1 MSGHVYLIGSPT
13 FQWYKIGKSSNAA
26 IRVNQLGIL
35 LPFRIEVIAVWKV
48 QAHRATE
55 YSLHKKY
62 EKYRINGEW
71 FHFEKAQVDEIVAD
85 MLWAST
91 PIAAGFSN
99 LQADYAPE
107 GKVIK
112 FRYRKGDPFNP
123 NITPEERE
131 RRKQEAIA
139 KRLAKK
145 NLTPAEREE
154 RKQKA
159 IAERKAKKNLLTAS

>member
-1 MSGHVYLIGSPT
+1 VSGHVYLIGSPT
-13 FQWYKIGKSSNAA
+13 FHWYKIGKSSNAA

-35 LPFRIEVIAVWKV
+35 LPFRIEVVAVWKV
-48 QAHRATE
+48 QAPRVIE

-62 EKYRINGEW
+62 EKSRINGEW

-91 PIAAGFSN
+91 PIATGFSN
-99 LQADYAPE
+99 LPADYAPE
-107 GKVIK
+107 GKIIK
-112 FRYRKGDPFNP
+112 FRYNSDL
-123 NITPEERE
+123 TPEERE
-131 RRKQEAIA
+131 RRKQEAMFK
-139 KRLAKK
+139 KRASK